1 MIRAP
6 ARVSALAGLLA
17 ALAACGGGGHPAE
30 AAGTAYFALTSPPV
44 GFEPLEAFLIS
55 NGIMQ
60 RQVLET
66 LTEYALDPAD
76 EFAVR
81 PLLAESWECSPDR
94 LTWTFTLR
102 ADPRFHDPHD
112 PPLWPGRERAVA
124 AADVVA
130 SWVQHADERNA
141 ACNTWS
147 AYVGLFRGL
156 DELHA
161 ALDGPEDDAVLHAAQ
176 REGVAGIRALDAR
189 RVRLILNHP
198 DGFLLQRLA
207 SQAFAVI
214 PAERALGAPADRRNR
229 PVGSAIFALA
239 AWNPGQSAVFRAVPG
254 WRDPPPSTARGW
266 RLPETVRFDLVRE
279 SATRLLLFEK
289 GRLDRLSLGGEAL
302 ATYVVDGRLKPEPA
316 ARGIRLDL
324 LRQPELVFVVFNWR
338 DPVLGSAP
346 GDPELQQRRRA
357 LRRALALACPTD
369 GWQQLIRGGVGS
381 VPVLRFLPPAVPEAA
396 ALPEYPWR
404 GPDLERARAALVEAG
419 FPGGTG
425 LPELSFD
432 LTGSDAPSLSFGELY
447 VANLKAIGVACTTRA
462 NEWNA
467 LRGRL
472 SRGEF
477 QISLQ
482 SWGLDWPDAA
492 MIYTLFDSEGIGSE
506 TNLAQFARADF
517 DTALAR
523 LRAVADPAE
532 RARLCGELEAILTE
546 ECVGV
551 PLDHRIGYLLLQP
564 WLEGA
569 EAHPFDPIACKN
581 LRLGQRP

>member
-1 MIRAP
+1 MMRAT
-6 ARVSALAGLLA
+6 ARASALAGLLA
-17 ALAACGGGGHPAE
+17 AFASCDGGNPAE

-66 LTEYALDPAD
+66 LTEYTLDPAD

-81 PLLAESWECSPDR
+81 PLLAESWEHSTDGM
-94 LTWTFTLR
+94 TWTFTLR
-102 ADPRFHDPHD
+102 ADARFHDPLD
-112 PPLWPGRERAVA
+112 PPLWPDRERAVE

-130 SWVQHADERNA
+130 SWVQHADARDA
-141 ACNTWS
+141 DSNTWS
-147 AYVGLFRGL
+147 AYAGLFRGL
-156 DELHA
+156 DALHE
-161 ALDGPEDDAVLHAAQ
+161 ALDGPEDEAVLQAAQ
-176 REGVAGIRALDAR
+176 REGVEGIRALDAR

-214 PAERALGAPADRRNR
+214 PAERAFGAPADRRDR
-229 PVGSAIFALA
+229 PVGSAPFALA
-239 AWNPGQSAVFRAVPG
+239 SWDPGQSAVFRAVPG
-254 WRDPPPSTARGW
+254 WRDPPPVSERGR

-279 SATRLLLFEK
+279 SATRALLFEQ
-289 GRLDRLSLGGEAL
+289 GRLDRLSLGGDAL
-302 ATYVVDGRLKPEPA
+302 GAYLKDGRLKPEPA
-316 ARGIRLDL
+316 ARGIRLNL
-324 LRQPELVFVVFNWR
+324 LRQPELVLVVFNWR
-338 DPVLGSAP
+338 DPVIGSVP
-346 GDPELQQRRRA
+346 GDPDLQRRRRA

-369 GWQQLIRGGVGS
+369 GWLQLIRAGAGGV
-381 VPVLRFLPPAVPEAA
+381 PVRRFLPPVVPEAA

-404 GPDLERARAALVEAG
+404 GQDLERARAALVEAG
-419 FPGGTG
+419 FPGGAG
-425 LPELSFD
+425 LPELTFD

-447 VANLKAIGVACTTRA
+447 VANLRAIGVDCAARA

-467 LRGRL
+467 LRKRL

-477 QISLQ
+477 QMSLQ

-492 MIYTLFDSEGIGSE
+492 MIYTLFDSAGIGSE
-506 TNLAQFARADF
+506 TNLAQFGRSDF
-517 DTALAR
+517 DAALAR
-523 LRAVADPAE
+523 LRAAAEPGE
-532 RARLCGELEAILTE
+532 RARLCREMEAILTE

-551 PLDHRIGYLLLQP
+551 PLDHRVGYLLIQP
-564 WLEGA
+564 WLDGA